1 MIGQLIHSVTGLQFQ
16 AQASSLLT
24 SWLTAGLLT
33 QQPTTWSTCFPDR
46 QPTIFQTHQQPLMT
60 DAILQQNLS
69 AGIQEMQ
76 LERPPIQAPPRYQV
90 TSIPPPRP
98 HSPAIPRPQSEPSSD
113 RGSLAGVQT
122 TESVTQPKVMPTS
135 VPPQGQNSY
144 WLPKVSIIALPIP
157 TC

>member
-1 MIGQLIHSVTGLQFQ
+1 MIGQLIHSVIGLQFQ

-24 SWLTAGLLT
+24 SWLTDGLLT
-33 QQPTTWSTCFPDR
+33 QQPTTWPTCFPDR
-46 QPTIFQTHQQPLMT
+46 QPTTFQTHQQPLMT

-90 TSIPPPRP
+90 TSIPP
-98 HSPAIPRPQSEPSSD
+98 PRPQSEPSSD

-144 WLPKVSIIALPIP
+144 WLPKVSIIALPTP